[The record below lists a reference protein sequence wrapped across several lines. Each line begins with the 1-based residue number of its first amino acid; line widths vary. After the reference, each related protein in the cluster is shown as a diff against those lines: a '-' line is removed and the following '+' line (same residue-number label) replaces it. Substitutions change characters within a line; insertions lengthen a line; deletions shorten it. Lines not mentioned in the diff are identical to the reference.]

1 LIITQRISG
10 ICIKN
15 TGKNRVFAEI
25 GVFLFFKAPFYL
37 LYALTFCFVI
47 VVFILPCNESLNMLN
62 ISFPVVG
69 ILAGIS
75 FSWAQCLP
83 EGPRKEKALRA
94 SKRFFHSLILLC
106 LGIICKYITFAD
118 LPGMD
123 LPLAAI
129 VVMEILVYYAI
140 LTALGFFYAGLHAIS
155 RDLWGH
161 DPGAAGPDAA
171 KGAIQ

>member
-1 LIITQRISG
+1 M
-10 ICIKN
+10 KN
-15 TGKNRVFAEI
+15 TSKYKALSAI

-37 LYALTFCFVI
+37 LYALTFCFVL
-47 VVFILPCNESLNMLN
+47 VVFILPCDESLNLLN

-83 EGPRKEKALRA
+83 EGGRKEKALRA

-123 LPLAAI
+123 LPRPAL

-140 LTALGFFYAGLHAIS
+140 LTALGFFYAGLHITGGN
-155 RDLWGH
+155 LWGGT
-161 DPGAAGPDAA
+161 DKNA
-171 KGAIQ
+171 